1 MEQSQMTTFQKLAI
15 AFTMSVF
22 FALLTTS
29 FGSFL
34 IMAYRQEAPTPLL
47 ALLSGVTSLAGYCT
61 VMLPIAFLWDKE
73 A

>member
-1 MEQSQMTTFQKLAI
+1 MTAFQKLANASI
-15 AFTMSVF
+15 LCTV

-34 IMAYRQEAPTPLL
+34 TLAYRQEAPVPLL
-47 ALLSGVTSLAGYCT
+47 ALLSGTTALGAYCT

>member
-1 MEQSQMTTFQKLAI
+1 MTNFQKLAN
-15 AFTMSVF
+15 AFTLSVF

-34 IMAYRQEAPTPLL
+34 ILAYRQEAPVPLL
-47 ALLSGVTSLAGYCT
+47 ALLSGVTALGAYCT
-61 VMLPIAFLWDKE
+61 VILPIAFLWDKE